1 MPMPRHSLP
10 QLALPRFSPTP
21 QVLAG
26 AVVASGE
33 LDGVVLDTGANT
45 FFGKTMALLAQP
57 QERGHLN
64 IVLGEQQ
71 GAWAQCGMADWL
83 GSLGWEAGSCLHVVR
98 QGRPSS
104 LGCGGGLRGG
114 PAAKMT
120 DCTPSCWPTTCSLA
134 AGRVGA
140 AIGVLAAGGCITIL
154 AVIIARFDDV
164 GYAFAVS
171 AGC

>member
-1 MPMPRHSLP
+1 MPRHSLP

-83 GSLGWEAGSCLHVVR
+83 GSLGGEAGSCLHVVR

-104 LGCGGGLRGG
+104 LGCGGGLIELRRASGQNDRLHTILLANNLFTCCRPRG
-114 PAAKMT
+114 
-120 DCTPSCWPTTCSLA
+120 CRYWC
-134 AGRVGA
+134 AGRRWLHHYSGSDHRT
-140 AIGVLAAGGCITIL
+140 L
-154 AVIIARFDDV
+154 
-164 GYAFAVS
+164 
-171 AGC
+171 